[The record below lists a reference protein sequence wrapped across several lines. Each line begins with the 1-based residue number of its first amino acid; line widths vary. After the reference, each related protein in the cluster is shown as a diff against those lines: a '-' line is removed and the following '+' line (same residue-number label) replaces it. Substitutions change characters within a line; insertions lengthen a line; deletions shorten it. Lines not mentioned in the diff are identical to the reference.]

1 NTTYNA
7 VLDGE
12 IALPCNIT
20 APSFDDG
27 VSLVLWYR
35 DDIASPIYTVD
46 ARQSVSLESAQHFL
60 HTDIFEKRASFNLS
74 YPLSFLRIKPV
85 KPSDGGDY
93 RCRVDFRRARTVNRI
108 LKLTVIVPTTNVLIY
123 DANLQ
128 RVDKV
133 AGPFDEDSSID
144 LICDASEGNPL
155 PVVHWW
161 RGSNLIDS
169 DYLIV
174 NKTIVRNVL
183 SLANLTRDDLLMTLT
198 CQAYN
203 TNLTVPVTR
212 TITLDLHL
220 KPREIR
226 IITPMQ
232 NISSGGINGNNR
244 PIELACQCI
253 GSKPSATIKW
263 RKGPDIIEPFS
274 ETVSDDGM
282 TTTSFISLVP
292 SIEDNGKQIECI
304 GFNPSI
310 VANFTIK
317 DTWPINIYYLPIL
330 SLIMGS
336 DSRSTDIIEGSNV
349 YFECNIK
356 ANPYVTEVGWKLNG
370 HLVDSTSNS
379 GIMMRN
385 TSLLVTNVNHDH
397 YGEYQCYAANSLGSV
412 HSESVFL
419 NVKYAPKCRHNRA
432 IPIGVAVGEV
442 AAIECQVLANP
453 SDVVFEWAMN
463 GTSSSPKVPL
473 SYDQSGSNSVAKFVA
488 TTEQDYGYLHCW
500 ARNNVGKQKQPCVYH
515 IIKAEPPNNPH
526 NCSLVNKTAHS
537 LTLECLPGYSGGLQQ
552 TFYLQ
557 VYSINPNRLL
567 KNLSNPEAPY
577 FAISDLPA
585 GYIFKLVIYSSNRKG
600 NSKSIEITGS
610 TTEPSPWK
618 SAEYES
624 SELYYVWSQLA
635 IVLALVLLLLVS
647 IVLVWIKIRQRLSSR
662 KRTMVYTEKGTLP
675 RKSIMK
681 KRAESESRINGCSLG
696 FGTFTDPDE
705 TIEMNDLTFKPDYPI
720 ESLETCSTNFVPT
733 IADTTNVNL
742 NAIVQPY
749 FVPSNELPI
758 CDLQCS
764 SKPELATFS
773 YDLCGSIA
781 MIDVRTVH

>member
-1 NTTYNA
+1 MLPTFANDRTLPLLSAAAVIATHNTAKSVNQPFHGAFTLWKLILILFYLIDSTLSMWIIDNTTYNA

-144 LICDASEGNPL
+144 LICDASE
-155 PVVHWW
+155 V
-161 RGSNLIDS
+161 
-169 DYLIV
+169 
-174 NKTIVRNVL
+174 
-183 SLANLTRDDLLMTLT
+183 
-198 CQAYN
+198 
-203 TNLTVPVTR
+203 
-212 TITLDLHL
+212 

-618 SAEYES
+618 SGNGIDS
-624 SELYYVWSQLA
+624 NKKNGS
-635 IVLALVLLLLVS
+635 
-647 IVLVWIKIRQRLSSR
+647 
-662 KRTMVYTEKGTLP
+662 M
-675 RKSIMK
+675 IMN
-681 KRAESESRINGCSLG
+681 RA
-696 FGTFTDPDE
+696 
-705 TIEMNDLTFKPDYPI
+705 
-720 ESLETCSTNFVPT
+720 NFIT
-733 IADTTNVNL
+733 SGL
-742 NAIVQPY
+742 N
-749 FVPSNELPI
+749 
-758 CDLQCS
+758 
-764 SKPELATFS
+764 
-773 YDLCGSIA
+773 
-781 MIDVRTVH
+781 